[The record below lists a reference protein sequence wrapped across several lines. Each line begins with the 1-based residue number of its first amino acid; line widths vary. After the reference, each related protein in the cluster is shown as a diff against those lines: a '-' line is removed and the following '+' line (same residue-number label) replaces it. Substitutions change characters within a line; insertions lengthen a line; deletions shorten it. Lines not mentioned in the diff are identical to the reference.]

1 MERKNFA
8 VLCAAVLCFWLFAL
22 ALGTAEGV
30 GLRAVMH
37 PEERAVSADIE
48 ETAEGILLPAAA
60 AAPQLDLNCR
70 AAILI
75 EQGSGRVLY
84 EKNAD
89 ERVPIASITKLMTAL
104 VVLDGN
110 QRLNETLT
118 VTMDDV
124 DRLKGTG
131 SRLAVGSRLSRA
143 DMLQIALMSS
153 ENRAASALG
162 RHYPGGR
169 KAFIEAMN
177 AKARM
182 LGMWSTHFADS
193 TGLNPRNVSTAHD
206 LAKLAAAASTYP
218 LIRQY
223 TASEQ
228 RLVRNGKRQL
238 HYLNSNRLV
247 REGSWP
253 ILVSKTGYI
262 REAGRCLVMGT
273 RVNNEPVVMVL
284 LHANTTDERVADA
297 KKIRTWLETSGR
309 MTLTA
314 QSTPPAKLF
323 SNQ

>member
-1 MERKNFA
+1 MKTLIA
-8 VLCAAVLCFWLFAL
+8 AL
-22 ALGTAEGV
+22 ALSTALIAP
-30 GLRAVMH
+30 GL
-37 PEERAVSADIE
+37 
-48 ETAEGILLPAAA
+48 AAA
-60 AAPQLDLNCR
+60 KP
-70 AAILI
+70 
-75 EQGSGRVLY
+75 V
-84 EKNAD
+84 
-89 ERVPIASITKLMTAL
+89 
-104 VVLDGN
+104 
-110 QRLNETLT
+110 TLT
-118 VTMDDV
+118 VTMADV

-143 DMLQIALMSS
+143 DMLHIALMSS

-238 HYLNSNRLV
+238 HYLNSNRLI
-247 REGSWP
+247 REGQWEFT
-253 ILVSKTGYI
+253 LSKTGYI
-262 REAGRCLVMGT
+262 REAGRCLVLGT
-273 RVNNEPVVMVL
+273 KVNREPVIMVL
-284 LHANTTDERVADA
+284 LNADTPNSRVADA
-297 KKIRTWLETSGR
+297 KRIKSWLETSGR
-309 MTLTA
+309 MSLTA
-314 QSTPPAKLF
+314 QSRPQPKLF
-323 SNQ
+323 SSQ